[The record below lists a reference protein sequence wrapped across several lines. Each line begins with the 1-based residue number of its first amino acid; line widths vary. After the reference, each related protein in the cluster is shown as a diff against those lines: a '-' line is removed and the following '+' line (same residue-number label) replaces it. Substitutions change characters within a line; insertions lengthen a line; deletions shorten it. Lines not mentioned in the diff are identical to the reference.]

1 MQIDVLESYLLLF
14 LDLPFRYLE
23 VDFDFLY
30 LLRLLGCDRSF
41 ELEVN
46 VSKWGFLVGQLVML
60 LLQQSIYEFVVG
72 FCFEFEVPNIVEN
85 FNEAERNS
93 RLLAD

>member
-60 LLQQSIYEFVVG
+60 YIMRWLHYCSSRYM
-72 FCFEFEVPNIVEN
+72 
-85 FNEAERNS
+85 NS
-93 RLLAD
+93 